1 LPIPYAIEHV
11 DIVSLLMAKNK
22 DMEDLILLFLVI
34 VLLVATVGMT
44 QGREHM
50 SKKKK
55 EPPPMSREKS
65 LEVVTA
71 ALEKYG
77 RQGTLKLFDAQL
89 QKMEDLA
96 AKENEE

>member
-1 LPIPYAIEHV
+1 
-11 DIVSLLMAKNK
+11 MAKNK

-44 QGREHM
+44 QEREHM
-50 SKKKK
+50 RKKK

-71 ALEKYG
+71 VLEKYG
-77 RQGTLKLFDAQL
+77 RQGTLKLFDAQI

-96 AKENEE
+96 AKEDEKDD

>member
-1 LPIPYAIEHV
+1 
-11 DIVSLLMAKNK
+11 MAKNK

-50 SKKKK
+50 SKNKK

-71 ALEKYG
+71 ALEKHG

-96 AKENEE
+96 AKENE

>member
-1 LPIPYAIEHV
+1 
-11 DIVSLLMAKNK
+11 MAKNK

-50 SKKKK
+50 SKKK

-65 LEVVTA
+65 LEVVRA
-71 ALEKYG
+71 VLEKHG
-77 RQGTLKLFDAQL
+77 RQGTLKLFDAQI

-96 AKENEE
+96 AKEDEKDE